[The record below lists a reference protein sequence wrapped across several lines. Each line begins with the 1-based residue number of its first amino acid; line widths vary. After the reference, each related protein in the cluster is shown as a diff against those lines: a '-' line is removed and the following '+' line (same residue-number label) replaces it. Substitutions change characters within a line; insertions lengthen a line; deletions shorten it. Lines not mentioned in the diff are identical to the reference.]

1 MDAEK
6 LNKYFRGDSSQ
17 AEKEEVQLWLEK
29 DEKNRREFIS
39 LRTLYDIKIG
49 VLSEDN
55 NSKYING
62 IGC

>member
-29 DEKNRREFIS
+29 DEKIDGN
-39 LRTLYDIKIG
+39 LYLFAHCMI
-49 VLSEDN
+49 
-55 NSKYING
+55 
-62 IGC
+62 